1 MKEGLLIF
9 LAIIC
14 LLACSDRT
22 YKSGESVV
30 KLNISFVDPEWDG
43 KKVPKSGQC
52 TNCGGEGLSPPL
64 LVKNIPP
71 DTDAL
76 IIKFRDKSMAVDHGA
91 IRFQTDGKTEL
102 VIPSVPEQ
110 TFELPH
116 GAEMESEHHAPNGMI
131 PGAYMAPCGCGFNNK
146 YVATILAIK
155 IDKSGQKLLLGKGKI
170 KLGRF

>member
-1 MKEGLLIF
+1 MKKGTLIF

-14 LLACSDRT
+14 LMACSDRT
-22 YKSGESVV
+22 YKSGERVI

-64 LVKNIPP
+64 LVKNMPP

-91 IRFQTDGKTEL
+91 IRFQISGKTKL
-102 VIPSVPEQ
+102 AIPSVPEQ
-110 TFELPH
+110 TFNLPQ
-116 GAEMESEHHAPNGMI
+116 GTETESEHNAPVGL
-131 PGAYMAPCGCGFNNK
+131 PGAYMAPCGCGYNNK
-146 YVATILAIK
+146 YVATIMAIK
-155 IDKSGQKLLLGKGKI
+155 TEKSGQNLLVGKGKI